1 MKKSSQILGAKFQKP
16 DVYGS
21 ISMPVYNTVAFE
33 FPDADSMADA
43 FCGRSDYPD
52 YSRVTNPTVT
62 FLEKQV
68 SDLTGAEYVL
78 AVNSGMA
85 AICGAL
91 MAVAAAGKSI
101 MTSRHLFGNTYLLL
115 EKNLKRFGVESILAD
130 LTDPDEVERLWR
142 DNTCCI
148 FLESVTN
155 PQLEVADVRKL
166 AEIAHRHGVPLIV
179 DTTMIPF
186 TLYSGKDLGIDFEVL
201 SSTKYVS
208 GGATSLGGLVVDY
221 GNFPDVTARLKS
233 DILFNLGAY
242 MNPHAAYMQ
251 LLGLESMELRYA
263 REEESALRVAKAM
276 MQEPA
281 VKRVNYP
288 GLEDNPFHQ
297 IAKELYGGFGAMI
310 TIELADEAA
319 CRSLID
325 NLQLFRR
332 ATNLFDNKSLAI
344 HPYSTIF
351 GTISEEMRRE
361 MDVRPGV
368 IRLSIGLEDPEDLIA
383 DLKQALS
390 TKSAR

>member
-1 MKKSSQILGAKFQKP
+1 M
-16 DVYGS
+16 
-21 ISMPVYNTVAFE
+21 
-33 FPDADSMADA
+33 
-43 FCGRSDYPD
+43 
-52 YSRVTNPTVT
+52 
-62 FLEKQV
+62 
-68 SDLTGAEYVL
+68 
-78 AVNSGMA
+78 
-85 AICGAL
+85 
-91 MAVAAAGKSI
+91 
-101 MTSRHLFGNTYLLL
+101 
-115 EKNLKRFGVESILAD
+115 
-130 LTDPDEVERLWR
+130 
-142 DNTCCI
+142 
-148 FLESVTN
+148 TN

-276 MQEPA
+276 KQEPA